1 MRAWL
6 ALATVLAGLCGP
18 VQAQLAQVSILEA
31 RYAEP
36 VTRYGHDV
44 LGPGRG
50 EWGTLEFVLDL
61 CPGCAAMRRGVV
73 SLRLPQDR
81 IYEDTA
87 PRLIDTTGNGLA
99 DAVVV
104 VEADLAQGARLVV
117 VGPEGLIA
125 ATPFIGTPRRWL
137 AVLGVA
143 DLDGDGRAEIAYV
156 DRPHLDRVLRVV
168 RLEGRALVP
177 VAEASGFSNHRYGEA
192 AISGGIRDCGEGP
205 QMVLAD
211 ADWLRVMA
219 VRLRDGVLEAEA
231 LGEIGRRRG
240 IAAALDCRF

>member
-1 MRAWL
+1 MQAWA
-6 ALATVLAGLCGP
+6 ALAALLAVICGP
-18 VQAQLAQVSILEA
+18 AQAQLAQVSILEA
-31 RYAEP
+31 RFAEP

-50 EWGTLEFVLDL
+50 EWGSLEFVLDL
-61 CPGCAAMRRGVV
+61 CPGCAAQRRGEV

-81 IYEDTA
+81 VYEDTA
-87 PRLIDTTGNGLA
+87 PRLIDTTGNGRA

-117 VGPEGLIA
+117 VGPEGMIA
-125 ATPFIGTPRRWL
+125 ATPFIGTPRHWM
-137 AVLGVA
+137 AVLGIA
-143 DLDGDGRAEIAYV
+143 DLDADGRPEIAYV

-168 RLEGRALVP
+168 RLEGRSLVP
-177 VAEASGFSNHRYGEA
+177 VADAGGFSNHRFGEA
-192 AISGGIRDCGEGP
+192 QISGGIRDCGAGP

-211 ADWLRVMA
+211 ADWGRVMA
-219 VRLRDGVLEAEA
+219 VRLRGGRLEAQA
-231 LGEIGRRRG
+231 LGEIGRGRS